1 MRCPQCQT
9 ENSDTHSFC
18 TDCGTRLHS
27 LTKTLKLPLEDLLSG
42 SLFAGRYQ
50 IIEELGD
57 GGMGKVYRAMDTTID
72 EEIALKL
79 IKPEI
84 IPDSK
89 AIQRFGNEMKL
100 TRKIPHRNVC
110 RMYDLGEEDGN
121 TYITMEYVRGEDL
134 KSFIRRSG
142 QLTVSKTISIAKQ
155 ICEGLE
161 EAHRLGIVHRD
172 LKSSNVMID
181 REGNARIMDFGIAR
195 SLKKKGDTGVGVL
208 IGTPEYMAPEQVETS
223 EVDHRADIYSL
234 GIILFEMLTG
244 EVPFQGDTPVSIAL
258 LHRKAKPPNPRS
270 FNPEIPEELCS
281 LIFKCLEKDKEKR
294 FQSAKETFEAL
305 IRTARDLPINGRIE
319 PKKSLASSMKQIRIS
334 QRSVAF
340 IALVFAAVLA
350 VGLGILYLS
359 GGSGAVGANLKTMV
373 VLPFENLGPPEDE
386 YFADGM
392 TEEVTS
398 RLSALQGL
406 GIISRTSAKHY
417 KQSQKTAKQIGE
429 ELGVDY
435 VLDGTVQW
443 DRSQDRK
450 GRVRVTPQLIRVSDD
465 TQLWSEGFDRV
476 IEDIFSVQAEIAEQ
490 VARQLD
496 LTILAPNREALH
508 AKPTGNLEAYN
519 FYLKGREHEYT
530 GWLNS
535 NDEEFEKAIEMLD
548 KATGLDPN
556 FALAYAQKSLIHSRM
571 IFFGADQ
578 IQERLEDAREALDKA
593 LELQP
598 ELPDTQ
604 LALAFYYYWGLLDYD
619 KALEVF
625 ESLQKAHPN
634 VIPELVGYIKRRQG
648 KWEESLEILGEA
660 FRLNPRYSQ
669 LAYEIGLSYLALQRY
684 DQANAWFD
692 RVLSINPNRLHPQL
706 GKIALSVCTNGNT
719 KEARTL
725 LATLSP
731 HPLTDYMW
739 LTLGMFDRKYQEVLD
754 RLDSL
759 SYEIYKD
766 QHFLF
771 RKDLAFAGVYWA
783 MKDFTMMKVYAEKA
797 RTALE
802 RDVED
807 HPGDPRYHAALALAY
822 AYLGNKQEAVREG
835 NRAVSL
841 YPVSK
846 DAAMGPIYVLN
857 LARIYTIVA
866 EHHQAIE
873 QLEYLLSVPSCEYLW
888 HLVTVPCLRL
898 DPTWDPLRRYPRFQ
912 QMLANASR

>member
-1 MRCPQCQT
+1 MPR
-9 ENSDTHSFC
+9 S
-18 TDCGTRLHS
+18 
-27 LTKTLKLPLEDLLSG
+27 

-57 GGMGKVYRAMDTTID
+57 GGMGRVYRAMDTKIG

-84 IPDSK
+84 VPDSK
-89 AIQRFGNEMKL
+89 AIERFGTEMKL

-110 RMYDLGEEDGN
+110 RMYDLGEKDG
-121 TYITMEYVRGEDL
+121 TYYITMEYVRGEDL

-142 QLTVSKTISIAKQ
+142 QLTVSKTISIASQ

-161 EAHRLGIVHRD
+161 EAHRLGVVHRD

-244 EVPFQGDTPVSIAL
+244 KVPFQGDTPVSIAL
-258 LHRKAKPPNPRS
+258 LHRKAMPPNPRS
-270 FNPEIPEELCS
+270 VNPEIPEDLNG
-281 LIFKCLEKDKEKR
+281 LILKCLEKNKERR
-294 FQSAKETFEAL
+294 FETAKETLEAL
-305 IRTARDLPINGRIE
+305 KKIGRSHSPYDRIE
-319 PKKSLASSMKQIRIS
+319 SKKSLASTVRKVKIFKKPVILA
-334 QRSVAF
+334 VLL
-340 IALVFAAVLA
+340 IAAVLA
-350 VGLGILYLS
+350 AGIGIRHFTGES
-359 GGSGAVGANLKTMV
+359 PAVGSSLKMMV
-373 VLPFENLGPPEDE
+373 VLPFENLGPPGDE
-386 YFADGM
+386 YFADGI
-392 TEEVTS
+392 TEEITS
-398 RLSALQGL
+398 RLSSLQGL
-406 GIISRTSAKHY
+406 GIISRTSAKHF

-465 TQLWSEGFDRV
+465 TQLWSESFDRV

-496 LTILAPNREALH
+496 ITILAPNQEALH
-508 AKPTGNLEAYN
+508 SKPTENLEAYN
-519 FYLKGREHEYT
+519 FYLKGKEHEYA

-535 NDEEFEKAIEMLD
+535 SDEEFEQAIRMLD
-548 KATGLDPN
+548 RATDLDPD
-556 FALAYAQKSLIHSRM
+556 FALAYAQKSLIQSRM

-578 IQERLEDAREALDKA
+578 TQERLEDARRALDKA

-604 LALAFYYYWGLLDYD
+604 LALAFYYYWGLFDYD
-619 KALEVF
+619 KALEIF

-634 VIPELVGYIKRRQG
+634 VSPELVGYIKRRQG
-648 KWEESLEILGEA
+648 KWEESLDILGEA

-669 LAYEIGLSYLALQRY
+669 LAYEIGLSHLAMKKY
-684 DQANAWFD
+684 SQASVWFD
-692 RVLSINPNRLHPQL
+692 RVLTINPKRLEPRL
-706 GKIALSVCTNGNT
+706 GKIAVSVCMNGNT
-719 KEARTL
+719 EEARTL
-725 LATLSP
+725 LAALP
-731 HPLTDYMW
+731 QHPLTDHMW
-739 LTLGMFDRKYQEVLD
+739 VTLGMFDRRYQDVLD
-754 RLDSL
+754 RLDSR
-759 SYEIYKD
+759 SYEMHKA

-771 RKDLAFAGVYWA
+771 RKDLAYAGVYWA
-783 MKDFTMMKVYAEKA
+783 MKDSSKMKAYADRA

-802 RDVED
+802 IDVEAQ
-807 HPGDPRYHAALALAY
+807 PGDPRYHAALGLAY
-822 AYLGNKQEAVREG
+822 AYLGNKQDALREG

-846 DAAMGPIYVLN
+846 DAAMGPIYVLD
-857 LARIYTIVA
+857 LARIFTIVG
-866 EHHQAIE
+866 EHNQAID

-888 HLVTVPCLRL
+888 HLVNVPCLQL
-898 DPTWDPLRRYPRFQ
+898 DPTWDPLRRYPRFLQ
-912 QMLANASR
+912 VLERASR

>member
-9 ENSDTHSFC
+9 ENPDTHSYC

-27 LTKTLKLPLEDLLSG
+27 ITKTLKLPLEDLPRG
-42 SLFAGRYQ
+42 TLFAGRYQ

-84 IPDSK
+84 VPDPK
-89 AIQRFGNEMKL
+89 AIERFGNEMKL

-110 RMYDLGEEDGN
+110 RMYDLGEEDG
-121 TYITMEYVRGEDL
+121 TYYITMEYVRGEDL

-142 QLTVSKTISIAKQ
+142 QLTVSKTISIARQ

-161 EAHRLGIVHRD
+161 EAHSLGVVHRD

-181 REGNARIMDFGIAR
+181 GEGNARIMDFGVAR
-195 SLKKKGDTGVGVL
+195 SLKKKGDTRVGVL

-234 GIILFEMLTG
+234 GVILFEMLTG
-244 EVPFQGDTPVSIAL
+244 KVPFQGDTPVSIAL
-258 LHRKAKPPNPRS
+258 LHRKVLPPSPRS
-270 FNPEIPEELCS
+270 FNPEIPEDLNG
-281 LIFKCLEKDKEKR
+281 LILKCLEKNREKR
-294 FQSAKETFEAL
+294 YKTAKETFEAL
-305 IRTARDLPINGRIE
+305 KKVERDHSTNEGIE
-319 PKKSLASSMKQIRIS
+319 SKKRLAFSMRQIRI
-334 QRSVAF
+334 F
-340 IALVFAAVLA
+340 KKPAVLVTLLLLAALAIGFGIRYFSGESPA
-350 VGLGILYLS
+350 VGPD
-359 GGSGAVGANLKTMV
+359 LKMMV

-386 YFADGM
+386 YFADGI
-392 TEEVTS
+392 TEEITS

-406 GIISRTSAKHY
+406 GIISRTSAKHF
-417 KQSQKTAKQIGE
+417 KESQKTAKQIGE

-443 DRSQDRK
+443 DRSQEGK

-496 LTILAPNREALH
+496 LTILEPNREALH
-508 AKPTGNLEAYN
+508 SKPTGNLEAYN
-519 FYLKGREHEYT
+519 YYLKGKEHEYA

-535 NDEEFEKAIEMLD
+535 SDEEFELAVEMLD
-548 KATGLDPN
+548 RATDLDPD

-571 IFFGADQ
+571 IFFGTDQ
-578 IQERLEDAREALDKA
+578 TQERLEDAREALDKA

-604 LALAFYYYWGLLDYD
+604 LALAFYYYWGLFEYD
-619 KALEVF
+619 KALEIF
-625 ESLQKAHPN
+625 ESLQKAQPN
-634 VIPELVGYIKRRQG
+634 VSPELVGYIKRRQG

-669 LAYEIGLSYLALQRY
+669 LAYEIGLSHLALKKY
-684 DQANAWFD
+684 NQASAWFD
-692 RVLSINPNRLHPQL
+692 RVLSINPTRLEPRL
-706 GKIALSVCTNGNT
+706 GKIAISVCVSGNT
-719 KEARTL
+719 EEARTL
-725 LATLSP
+725 LATLPP
-731 HPLTDYMW
+731 HPLTDLMW
-739 LTLGMFDRKYQEVLD
+739 VTLGMFDRRYQDVLD
-754 RLDSL
+754 RLDSI
-759 SYEIYKD
+759 SYDMYKT

-771 RKDLAFAGVYWA
+771 RKDLASAGVYWA
-783 MKDFTMMKVYAEKA
+783 MKEFSTMKVYAEKA

-802 RDVED
+802 MNVEAR
-807 HPGDPRYHAALALAY
+807 PGDPRFHAALGLAY

-835 NRAVSL
+835 NRAVSQ

-866 EHHQAIE
+866 EHNHAIE
-873 QLEYLLSVPSCEYLW
+873 QLEYLLSVPSCEFLW
-888 HLVTVPCLRL
+888 HLVTVPCLQL

-912 QMLANASR
+912 QILARASR

>member
-9 ENSDTHSFC
+9 ENPDIHSYC
-18 TDCGTRLHS
+18 TDCGTHLYS
-27 LTKTLKLPLEDLLSG
+27 VTKTLKLPLEDLPRS
-42 SLFAGRYQ
+42 SLFAGRYE

-57 GGMGKVYRAMDTTID
+57 GGMGRVYRAMDTKID

-84 IPDSK
+84 VPDSK
-89 AIQRFGNEMKL
+89 AIERFGNEMKL

-110 RMYDLGEEDGN
+110 RMYDLGEEDG
-121 TYITMEYVRGEDL
+121 TYYITMEYVRGEDL

-142 QLTVSKTISIAKQ
+142 QLTVSKTISIARQ

-161 EAHRLGIVHRD
+161 EAHRLGVVHRD

-181 REGNARIMDFGIAR
+181 GEGNARIMDFGVAR

-234 GIILFEMLTG
+234 GVILFEMMTG
-244 EVPFQGDTPVSIAL
+244 KVPFHGDNPVSIAL
-258 LHRKAKPPNPRS
+258 LHRKALPPSPRI
-270 FNPEIPEELCS
+270 FNPEIPEDLNN
-281 LIFKCLEKDKEKR
+281 LILKCLEKNKEKR
-294 FQSAKETFEAL
+294 FKTAKETFEAL
-305 IRTARDLPINGRIE
+305 KKIGRDHSTTDKIGSPKRIV
-319 PKKSLASSMKQIRIS
+319 SAMKQIRIF
-334 QRSVAF
+334 RRP
-340 IALVFAAVLA
+340 ALLAVLLLVAVLA
-350 VGLGILYLS
+350 IALGIRYFS
-359 GGSGAVGANLKTMV
+359 GEGPVVGPGLKMIV

-386 YFADGM
+386 YFADGI
-392 TEEVTS
+392 TEEITS

-406 GIISRTSAKHY
+406 GIISRTSAKHF
-417 KQSQKTAKQIGE
+417 KESQKTARQIGE

-496 LTILAPNREALH
+496 ITILAPNREALH
-508 AKPTGNLEAYN
+508 TKPTNNLEAYN
-519 FYLKGREHEYT
+519 FYLKGKEHEYS

-535 NDEEFEKAIEMLD
+535 SDEEFEQAIEMLD
-548 KATGLDPN
+548 RATALDPD
-556 FALAYAQKSLIHSRM
+556 FALAHAQKSLIHSRM

-578 IQERLEDAREALDKA
+578 TQERLEDAREALDRA
-593 LELQP
+593 LVLQP

-604 LALAFYYYWGLLDYD
+604 LALAFYYYWGLYDYD
-619 KALEVF
+619 KALEIF

-634 VIPELVGYIKRRQG
+634 VSPELVGYIKRRQG
-648 KWEESLEILGEA
+648 KWEESLDILGEA

-669 LAYEIGLSYLALQRY
+669 LAYEIGLSHLALKKY
-684 DQANAWFD
+684 SQASAWFD
-692 RVLSINPNRLHPQL
+692 RVLSINPMRLEPRL
-706 GKIALSVCTNGNT
+706 GKIALSVCISGNT
-719 KEARTL
+719 EEARTL
-725 LATLSP
+725 FTALP
-731 HPLTDYMW
+731 DHPLTDHMW
-739 LTLGMFDRKYQEVLD
+739 VTLGMFDRRYQDVLD
-754 RLDSL
+754 RLNSL
-759 SYEIYKD
+759 SYEMHKA

-771 RKDLAFAGVYWA
+771 RKDLAYAGVYWA
-783 MKDFTMMKVYAEKA
+783 MKEFPKMKIYAERA
-797 RTALE
+797 RTDLE
-802 RDVED
+802 MDVEAR
-807 HPGDPRYHAALALAY
+807 PGDPRYHAALGLAY
-822 AYLGNKQEAVREG
+822 AYLGNKQDAVREG
-835 NRAVSL
+835 NRTVSL

-857 LARIYTIVA
+857 LARIFTIVA
-866 EHHQAIE
+866 EHNQAID
-873 QLEYLLSVPSCEYLW
+873 QLEYLLSVPSCEFLW
-888 HLVTVPCLRL
+888 HLVTVPCLQL

-912 QMLANASR
+912 QMLARASR

>member
-1 MRCPQCQT
+1 MKCPQCHT
-9 ENSDTHSFC
+9 ENPDTHSYC

-27 LTKTLKLPLEDLLSG
+27 LTKTLKLPLEALMRG

-57 GGMGKVYRAMDTTID
+57 GGMGRVYRAMDTTIH
-72 EEIALKL
+72 EEVALKL
-79 IKPEI
+79 IKAEMA
-84 IPDSK
+84 PDSK
-89 AIQRFGNEMKL
+89 AIQRLGNEMKL

-110 RMYDLGEEDGN
+110 RMYDLGEEEGSC
-121 TYITMEYVRGEDL
+121 YITMEYVRGEDL

-142 QLTVSKTISIAKQ
+142 QLTVSKTISIAEQ
-155 ICEGLE
+155 ICEGME

-181 REGNARIMDFGIAR
+181 REGNVRIMDFGIAR
-195 SLKKKGDTGVGVL
+195 SLKKKGDTGIGVL

-258 LHRKAKPPNPRS
+258 LHRKARPPSPRR
-270 FNPEIPEELCS
+270 FNPEIPEELCR

-305 IRTARDLPINGRIE
+305 GNMARDHSTNGRIKS
-319 PKKSLASSMKQIRIS
+319 KKGLASSMKQIRFS
-334 QRSVAF
+334 QRTVVLA
-340 IALVFAAVLA
+340 ALVFLAVL
-350 VGLGILYLS
+350 VLSLGILHFS
-359 GGSGAVGANLKTMV
+359 GESAVAGANLKIIV

-392 TEEVTS
+392 TEEATS
-398 RLSALQGL
+398 RLSALQDL
-406 GIISRTSAKHY
+406 GVISRTSAKHY

-429 ELGVDY
+429 ELGADY
-435 VLDGTVQW
+435 VLGGTVQW
-443 DRSQDRK
+443 DRSQDGK

-465 TQLWSEGFDRV
+465 TQLWSESFDRV
-476 IEDIFSVQAEIAEQ
+476 IEDLFSVQAEIAEQ

-496 LTILAPNREALH
+496 LTILEPNREALR
-508 AKPTGNLEAYN
+508 AKPTDNLDAYN
-519 FYLKGREHEYT
+519 SYLKAREHEYA
-530 GWLNS
+530 GWLS
-535 NDEEFEKAIEMLD
+535 SSREEFEKALEMLD
-548 KATGLDPN
+548 DATDLDPK

-571 IFFGADQ
+571 IFFGAGQ
-578 IQERLEDAREALDKA
+578 TQERLEEASEALDKA

-634 VIPELVGYIKRRQG
+634 VSPELKGYIKRRQG
-648 KWEESLEILGEA
+648 KWEESLEILSEA

-684 DQANAWFD
+684 EQAHAWFD
-692 RVLSINPNRLHPQL
+692 RVLSINPKRLHPRL
-706 GKIALSVCTNGNT
+706 GKIALSVCTSGNT
-719 KEARTL
+719 EEARAL
-725 LATLSP
+725 LATLPP
-731 HPLTDYMW
+731 HPLTDCMW
-739 LTLGMFDRKYQEVLD
+739 WTLGMFDRRYQEVLEH
-754 RLDSL
+754 LDSL
-759 SYEIYKD
+759 SYQTYAA

-771 RKDLAFAGVYWA
+771 QKDLAAAGVYWV
-783 MKDFTMMKVYAEKA
+783 MKDFSAMKIYAEKA

-802 RDVED
+802 IDVEAQ
-807 HPGDPRYHAALALAY
+807 PGDPRYHAALGLAN
-822 AYLGNKQEAVREG
+822 AYLGNKQDALREG
-835 NRAVSL
+835 NRAVSQ

-857 LARIYTIVA
+857 LARIYTIVS

-888 HLVTVPCLRL
+888 QLVTAPCLRL

-912 QMLANASR
+912 QMLTSASR